1 MFNPNI
7 FERFYLESAKLIGE
21 PINESLPVPMAI
33 SEIADVSTAEAG
45 EHVYRFDDLD
55 EDVDQILDVNTTT
68 GAITVV
74 KVSPIGDTELTF
86 KHLNSK
92 LQYIL
97 VSAILDSPDQ
107 GVLGRKKSR
116 ISASMDKLELR
127 AILDAI
133 LGGTTP
139 TVAGGTH
146 DLEDDIAEVALA
158 SGEDIYDYIVKM
170 KHALEDYGDSYALL
184 CGSGVKEAIDNY
196 DKLQSETSNYN
207 VNLPGKLRELG
218 IKVIKVFG
226 TVKWTSRSS
235 GASGSG
241 DDTSATAL
249 LNTAYCIMVAR
260 NSTIANG
267 KPIKFIR
274 RKINPEIAKLM
285 GADVDKAQRALLA
298 IPTPVNNEGTNAYA
312 FGVYGA
318 ESIIWAITNPKCI
331 KYSPTLAAII

>member
-7 FERFYLESAKLIGE
+7 FSRFYLESAKLIGE

-33 SEIADVSTAEAG
+33 SEIADVYTAEAG

-55 EDVDQILDVNTTT
+55 TDDDQILDVNTTT

-74 KVSPIGDTELTF
+74 KISPVGDTELVF

-92 LQYIL
+92 LQYVL
-97 VSAILDSPDQ
+97 VSAVLDSPDQ
-107 GVLGRKKSR
+107 SVLGRKKNR

-133 LGGTTP
+133 LSGTTP
-139 TVAGGTH
+139 AVAGGTH
-146 DLEDDIAEVALA
+146 DLEDAIAETALA

-196 DKLQSETSNYN
+196 DKLQSEISNYN

-218 IKVIKVFG
+218 ITVKKIFG

-235 GASGSG
+235 GASGSD
-241 DDTSATAL
+241 DDTAVTAL
-249 LNTAYCIMVAR
+249 LNTNYCIMVAR
-260 NSTIANG
+260 NSTIAEG
-267 KPIKFIR
+267 KPIKFVR

-298 IPTPVNNEGTNAYA
+298 IPTPVNNGGTNAYA
-312 FGVYGA
+312 FGIYGA
-318 ESIIWAITNPKCI
+318 ESLIWAITNPKCI
-331 KYSPTLAAII
+331 KKSPTLSAII